1 MCVCASASVLFAS
14 APVHIFFFFF
24 FFLHEEEGQNAANK
38 NDVGMPATGYT
49 SVDVL
54 IEIRFYSFCMCA
66 RKIISVLLVKKEK

>member
-1 MCVCASASVLFAS
+1 MCVCVL
-14 APVHIFFFFF
+14 APVFSLLPPLSIFFFF

>member
-24 FFLHEEEGQNAANK
+24 FLHEEGQNAANK

>member
-1 MCVCASASVLFAS
+1 MCVCVL
-14 APVHIFFFFF
+14 APVFSLLPPLSIFFF